1 MDPDAIPED
10 SSSETTT
17 TDLDTLLA
25 EMEDQEGFDPDRAQ
39 EFLSD
44 TLPPGTEIDRVTM
57 AQIMCA
63 GMDSCTPT
71 DNPDDAITVLAEEG
85 VTHGHEGE
93 CAQNPATCPDD
104 RF

>member
-17 TDLDTLLA
+17 TELDTLLA

-44 TLPPGTEIDRVTM
+44 ILPPGAEVDRVTM

-85 VTHGHEGE
+85 VTHGHDGRMRPEPCDLRGH
-93 CAQNPATCPDD
+93 